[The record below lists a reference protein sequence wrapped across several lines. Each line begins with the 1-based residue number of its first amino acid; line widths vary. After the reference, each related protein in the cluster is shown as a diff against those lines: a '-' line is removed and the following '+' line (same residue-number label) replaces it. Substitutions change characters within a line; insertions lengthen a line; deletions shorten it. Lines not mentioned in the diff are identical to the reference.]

1 MKKINGGKKQS
12 FVPAIV
18 TIEFRIQKRNQ
29 IADLI
34 QANSLLKEINESIII
49 ARVKE
54 IENKIF
60 QEHAVNVHLYSSRIE
75 KVVSLFKGINQNN
88 YINIAQKLKR
98 QELKTESIFKL
109 LEKKKQLKDY
119 DQQILNKTLQKSEY
133 DPLNTKQIS
142 SKKAVLVANKITIVK
157 TKTQTSDSKGN
168 FAAKPN
174 MVFADSIQPIEPI
187 QEKKVKIQ
195 KSEDDDDEI
204 DIRINDGIQ
213 GAALIGVYCSKQM
226 ILFDNKVKIPIVL
239 LVQFSPQYRVLCDKI
254 DFTKLHNAKE
264 TISFLSSN
272 LERKIV
278 FGQVVLRPSEYTKN
292 LRELSEKLIKQDKIV
307 AQKFD
312 KDNASFL
319 ILHKSQLE
327 QILKA
332 RKQSLAFDA
341 SDMVIKEWAK
351 TQSYLEWWALNKQDH
366 NLHFLISYKSLTNTS
381 DQNYEKIILQ
391 KPSCYP
397 KIQQTI
403 DSLKQKKDIDDLL
416 QGFLQT
422 DLSQIT
428 FPQIFGDMVQE
439 NNNIQQQDEQQ
450 IQEEIDQIQKSQD
463 EEQQDNQQ
471 EEKPETNRISGQ
483 EYKEINFNIKISDL
497 TLQLSKDD
505 YF

>member
-12 FVPAIV
+12 FVPAVI

-34 QANSLLKEINESIII
+34 QANSLLKDMNEQIIL

-54 IENKIF
+54 IENTIYL
-60 QEHAVNVHLYSSRIE
+60 EHAANVHLYSSKIE

-88 YINIAQKLKR
+88 YINIAQKLKK
-98 QELKTESIFKL
+98 QELATQSIFKL

-119 DQQILNKTLQKSEY
+119 DQDILNKTLQKSEY

-157 TKTQTSDSKGN
+157 TKNQITDQKGN

-174 MVFADSIQPIEPI
+174 MVFAESIQPIEPI

-195 KSEDDDDEI
+195 ENGKDDDDEI
-204 DIRINDGIQ
+204 DIRIYDGIQ
-213 GAALIGVYCSKQM
+213 GAALIGVYCSKQI
-226 ILFDNKVKIPIVL
+226 ILFDNKIKIPIVL
-239 LVQFSPQYRVLCDKI
+239 LVQFPPQYRVLCEKI
-254 DFTKLHNAKE
+254 DFSKLHNAKE
-264 TISFLSSN
+264 TIQYLSSN
-272 LERKIV
+272 IERKIL
-278 FGQVVLRPSEYTKN
+278 FGQVVLKPCEYTKN
-292 LRELSEKLIKQDKIV
+292 LKELSEKIIKQDKIV

-319 ILHKSQLE
+319 ILHKNQLE

-341 SDMVIKEWAK
+341 SDMVIREWTK
-351 TQSYLEWWALNKQDH
+351 QQSYLEWWALNKQDH
-366 NLHFLISYKSLTNTS
+366 NLHFLISYKSLTNTT
-381 DQNYEKIILQ
+381 DQIYDKVTLQ

-422 DLSQIT
+422 DLFQG
-428 FPQIFGDMVQE
+428 QQFGDMFQE
-439 NNNIQQQDEQQ
+439 LNPIQQINDLQ
-450 IQEEIDQIQKSQD
+450 IQIEEVEKIQQDQDK
-463 EEQQDNQQ
+463 EQQDIKQQ
-471 EEKPETNRISGQ
+471 EKSETNRNS
-483 EYKEINFNIKISDL
+483 EKENKQINFNIKISEL